1 MKARNLDVDVLW
13 EKIDGIITKTVLA
26 AYPIL
31 RHSYHACF
39 PMHNKTY
46 ACFELLGFDILLD
59 WKLRPYLLEV
69 RPPRIFN
76 RRGNAK
82 ESFGRFR
89 IEKYIQVA
97 SRFPA
102 R

>member
-82 ESFGRFR
+82 G
-89 IEKYIQVA
+89 A
-97 SRFPA
+97 SALIRPL
-102 R
+102 